1 MKLRFLLL
9 FLLWSGA
16 LPAAERVKAYLD
28 LAAFDAPGQS
38 PYVES
43 YLNVVGSS
51 VMLKPVAGGKF
62 QASIEVQWI
71 FRKEDQIVFFDKYN
85 LLGPEV
91 DTTHMRM
98 SPDFIDQV
106 RVPLPAGDYKLEVRI
121 RDNHSDADPV
131 SVVQPI
137 SLRFPDQQVGISDV
151 EFLEAIRP
159 AVEKSKFTKSGFDLI
174 PNVHSFYPKD
184 IQTLR
189 FYAEVYRSKDLIGGD
204 FLVKYFI
211 VQNESNAIQP
221 DFAGMKR
228 VSSADVVPLMV
239 EMPIER
245 LLSGN
250 YQLVIEVRN
259 RENKVLGQRTAFFQ
273 RSNVMEKPVVSE
285 NISTIPVEG
294 TFASLL
300 ATEDTLREAI
310 ACLYPISSQLEMQI
324 AETQLKIS
332 DIRSMQQYM
341 NYFWTRH
348 APDDPEKGW
357 RDYQLEVRK
366 VNASFGTRN
375 MRGYETDR
383 GRVYLQYGP
392 PNTIVA
398 ETTDPNSYP
407 YEIWHYYKAGEQ
419 TNRKFVFY
427 STELSSNMYRLLH
440 SDARGELQEPNWELK
455 LHSRSQQF
463 GVDFDQGNSFD
474 TYGSQTKEN
483 FRMPR

>member
-1 MKLRFLLL
+1 MKSRLLL
-9 FLLWSGA
+9 FALLWSASASAVG
-16 LPAAERVKAYLD
+16 RVKAYLD
-28 LAAFDAPGQS
+28 LAAFDAPGKS

-43 YLNVVGSS
+43 YLNVVGNS
-51 VMLKPVAGGKF
+51 VQLKPLTSGRF

-71 FRKEDQIVFFDKYN
+71 FKQGDQIVYFDKYN

-91 DTTHMRM
+91 DTAISMI

-106 RVPLPAGDYKLEVRI
+106 RVPLPSGEYQLEVRI
-121 RDNHSDADPV
+121 RDNQSDADPV
-131 SVVQPI
+131 SVVQPLT
-137 SLRFPDQQVGISDV
+137 LRFPDKQVGISDV
-151 EFLEAIRP
+151 QFLQSVRP
-159 AVEKSKFTKSGFDLI
+159 AAEQSKFTKSGLDLI

-184 IQTLR
+184 IPTLR
-189 FYAEVYRSKDLIGGD
+189 FYTEVYRSKELLGSD
-204 FLVKYFI
+204 FLVRYFI
-211 VQNESNAIQP
+211 VQNESNVVQS
-221 DFAGMKR
+221 DFAGMKK
-228 VSSADVVPLMV
+228 VSPADVVPVIV
-239 EMPIER
+239 EMPIEK

-250 YQLVIEVRN
+250 YQLVIEVRD

-273 RSNVMEKPVVSE
+273 RSNVLEKPVVSD
-285 NISTIPVEG
+285 NISVIPVEG

-300 ATEDTLREAI
+300 GTEDTLREAI
-310 ACLYPISSQLEMQI
+310 ACLYPISSQLELQI
-324 AETQLKIS
+324 AETQLKLS
-332 DIRSMQQYM
+332 DIRSMQQFM

-357 RDYQLEVRK
+357 RDYHLEVRK
-366 VNASFGTRN
+366 VNASFSTRN

-392 PNTIVA
+392 PNNIVS

-419 TNRKFVFY
+419 TNRRFVFY
-427 STELSSNMYRLLH
+427 STELSSNLYRLLH

-463 GVDFDQGNSFD
+463 GVDFDQSNSFD

-483 FRMPR
+483 FSMPR

>member
-1 MKLRFLLL
+1 MKYRILLL
-9 FLLWSGA
+9 ALLWSS
-16 LPAAERVKAYLD
+16 LAAAAGRVKAYLD

-51 VMLKPVAGGKF
+51 VRLVPVKGGKF
-62 QASIEVQWI
+62 QASIEVQWL
-71 FRKEDQIVFFDKYN
+71 FRKDDQIVFFDKYN

-91 DTTHMRM
+91 DTSLTPV

-106 RVPLPAGDYKLEVRI
+106 RVPLQAGEYKLEVRI
-121 RDNHSDADPV
+121 RDNHTDAEPV
-131 SVVQPI
+131 SVVQPLT
-137 SLRFPDQQVGISDV
+137 LRFPEKQVGISDV
-151 EFLEAIRP
+151 EFLESMKP
-159 AVEKSKFTKSGFDLI
+159 TNEKSKFTKSGFDLI
-174 PNVHSFYPKD
+174 PNVHSFYPKE

-189 FYAEVYRSKDLIGGD
+189 FYSEIYRTKELIGGD
-204 FLVKYFI
+204 FLVRYFI
-211 VQNESNAIQP
+211 VQNESNVVQT
-221 DFAGMKR
+221 DFAGMKKM
-228 VSSADVVPLMV
+228 AADDVVPLLV
-239 EMPIER
+239 ELPIEK

-250 YQLVIEVRN
+250 YQLVIEVRD

-273 RSNVMEKPVVSE
+273 RSNVLEKPVVSE
-285 NISTIPVEG
+285 NISAIPVEG

-300 ATEDTLREAI
+300 SYEDTLREAI
-310 ACLYPISSQLEMQI
+310 ACLYPISSQLELQI

-332 DIRSMQQYM
+332 DIRSMQQFL

-348 APDDPEKGW
+348 KPEDPERGW
-357 RDYQLEVRK
+357 RDYQREVQK
-366 VNASFGTRN
+366 VNAAYSTRN

-392 PNTIVA
+392 PNTIVS

-419 TNRKFVFY
+419 TNRRFVFY
-427 STELSSNMYRLLH
+427 STDLSSNMYRLLH

-483 FRMPR
+483 FRMPK